1 MKNLK
6 TITEK
11 EILNAAWLY
20 YLNLLQ
26 ESEEDLR
33 DSERIMGKKSFLYEE
48 RVNRYSAIEKELHEL
63 ALKLEKNK
71 WGDKNEKSLGL

>member
-1 MKNLK
+1 MKKLNS
-6 TITEK
+6 ISES
-11 EILNAAWLY
+11 EIVTAAWLY

-33 DSERIMGKKSFLYEE
+33 DSERILGKKAFLYEE
-48 RVNRYSAIEKELHEL
+48 RVSRYSVIEKELHEL

-71 WGDKNEKSLGL
+71 